1 MLTPDECLSFLKMQM
16 DRFLE
21 TDPDKQDEFGDP
33 VETIA
38 RLSFDVSRGESLVE
52 KDVRQ
57 INFDLY
63 AETFR
68 ENHTVSSSPS
78 CDGQNE
84 SVDGEQHEILR
95 PSSCDGLSKSN
106 ISDNFF
112 CFVEYKNGNIVA
124 TFNIEKMTNT
134 VKAAP
139 KIVKTRIWLST
150 SSLVNSGIKCTRS
163 SDVEYIDDTTLQ
175 VYIPLSEYRKKENFI
190 DNYRTYA
197 FYRVAIEL
205 EGMNEYFLFSTIK
218 KIENLPVE

>member
-112 CFVEYKNGNIVA
+112 CFV
-124 TFNIEKMTNT
+124 
-134 VKAAP
+134 
-139 KIVKTRIWLST
+139 
-150 SSLVNSGIKCTRS
+150 
-163 SDVEYIDDTTLQ
+163 
-175 VYIPLSEYRKKENFI
+175 KKK
-190 DNYRTYA
+190 R
-197 FYRVAIEL
+197 
-205 EGMNEYFLFSTIK
+205 
-218 KIENLPVE
+218 

>member
-95 PSSCDGLSKSN
+95 PSSCDGL
-106 ISDNFF
+106 IRF
-112 CFVEYKNGNIVA
+112 
-124 TFNIEKMTNT
+124 
-134 VKAAP
+134 
-139 KIVKTRIWLST
+139 LSRA
-150 SSLVNSGIKCTRS
+150 S
-163 SDVEYIDDTTLQ
+163 
-175 VYIPLSEYRKKENFI
+175 
-190 DNYRTYA
+190 
-197 FYRVAIEL
+197 
-205 EGMNEYFLFSTIK
+205 
-218 KIENLPVE
+218 

>member
-1 MLTPDECLSFLKMQM
+1 M
-16 DRFLE
+16 E

-112 CFVEYKNGNIVA
+112 CFVEYK
-124 TFNIEKMTNT
+124 T
-134 VKAAP
+134 V
-139 KIVKTRIWLST
+139 I
-150 SSLVNSGIKCTRS
+150 SL
-163 SDVEYIDDTTLQ
+163 L
-175 VYIPLSEYRKKENFI
+175 
-190 DNYRTYA
+190 
-197 FYRVAIEL
+197 
-205 EGMNEYFLFSTIK
+205 MIK
-218 KIENLPVE
+218 KLAFIQLNRSRLGK

>member
-124 TFNIEKMTNT
+124 YDQ
-134 VKAAP
+134 
-139 KIVKTRIWLST
+139 KT
-150 SSLVNSGIKCTRS
+150 G
-163 SDVEYIDDTTLQ
+163 
-175 VYIPLSEYRKKENFI
+175 VY
-190 DNYRTYA
+190 
-197 FYRVAIEL
+197 
-205 EGMNEYFLFSTIK
+205 TIK
-218 KIENLPVE
+218 QKPAQEIERKLNDSAYMLECDGVISAEVLGRHFGVIVVVRDERVQRQKDCMVSVGPNPLLMHIQDSVREFKLHKGISASESRYS

>member
-124 TFNIEKMTNT
+124 YDQ
-134 VKAAP
+134 
-139 KIVKTRIWLST
+139 KT
-150 SSLVNSGIKCTRS
+150 G
-163 SDVEYIDDTTLQ
+163 
-175 VYIPLSEYRKKENFI
+175 VY
-190 DNYRTYA
+190 
-197 FYRVAIEL
+197 
-205 EGMNEYFLFSTIK
+205 TIK
-218 KIENLPVE
+218 QKPAQEIERKLNDSAYMLECDSWSTFWRDRRCPG

>member
-95 PSSCDGLSKSN
+95 PSSCDGLRKLNDSAYMLECDGVISAEVLGRHFGVIVVVRDERVQRQKDCMVSVGPNPLLMHIQDSVREFKLHKGISASESRYSWVKIMTVSQFTEVYLPFLEDARKS
-106 ISDNFF
+106 
-112 CFVEYKNGNIVA
+112 
-124 TFNIEKMTNT
+124 
-134 VKAAP
+134 
-139 KIVKTRIWLST
+139 
-150 SSLVNSGIKCTRS
+150 VN
-163 SDVEYIDDTTLQ
+163 
-175 VYIPLSEYRKKENFI
+175 
-190 DNYRTYA
+190 
-197 FYRVAIEL
+197 
-205 EGMNEYFLFSTIK
+205 
-218 KIENLPVE
+218 

>member
-95 PSSCDGLSKSN
+95 PSSCDGLANQISVIIFSVLLN
-106 ISDNFF
+106 I
-112 CFVEYKNGNIVA
+112 K
-124 TFNIEKMTNT
+124 T
-134 VKAAP
+134 V
-139 KIVKTRIWLST
+139 I
-150 SSLVNSGIKCTRS
+150 SL
-163 SDVEYIDDTTLQ
+163 L
-175 VYIPLSEYRKKENFI
+175 
-190 DNYRTYA
+190 
-197 FYRVAIEL
+197 
-205 EGMNEYFLFSTIK
+205 MIK
-218 KIENLPVE
+218 KLAFIQLNRSRLRK